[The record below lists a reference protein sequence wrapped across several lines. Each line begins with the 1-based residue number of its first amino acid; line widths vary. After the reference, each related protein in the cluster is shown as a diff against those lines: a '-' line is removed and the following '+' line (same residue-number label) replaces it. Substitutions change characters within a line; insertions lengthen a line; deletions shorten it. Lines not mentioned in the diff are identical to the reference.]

1 MASSS
6 SSSSIK
12 RSIDNIET
20 SKENVPCNKRRN
32 LAHTPFQLK
41 IIDLFKDVNLI
52 APTQLLGR
60 GFAIEQTENNRI
72 HFLDMYAHGKKI
84 FPSHYK

>member
-12 RSIDNIET
+12 RSIENIEA
-20 SKENVPCNKRRN
+20 SKENISPNKKMN

-41 IIDLFKDVNLI
+41 IIDMFKDVNLM
-52 APTQLLGR
+52 APTQLLGK
-60 GFAIEQTENNRI
+60 GIC
-72 HFLDMYAHGKKI
+72 Y
-84 FPSHYK
+84 